1 MQGREVYDVLK
12 NLKAAHPVHL
22 HHANTVG
29 TSCTFLEQ
37 GGMLSR
43 EFVDSHKLFQTA
55 QSSDEVDKK
64 YGVWDRIFLDHV
76 DIHERGGR
84 ARGANYYGPVLFV
97 FDLEILLG
105 LPAGTEILVAKENP
119 VDWKENQPNSERWF
133 ETVEEL
139 SASLHFGDFKKML
152 MIKTPQGRLDFPNH
166 AANIILDDPQRKL
179 SSGEDAY
186 TNALNRLN
194 AAAGVGHINAAV
206 TRRVCQQGCACI
218 QKYAARTVQY
228 MDMFF
233 G

>member
-12 NLKAAHPVHL
+12 NIKVVHL
-22 HHANTVG
+22 HHANSVI

-43 EFVDSHKLFQTA
+43 EFVERHGLLQTA
-55 QSSDEVDKK
+55 QPSDDVDKK

-76 DIHERGGR
+76 DIHARGGR

-105 LPAGTEILVAKENP
+105 QPAGTEILVAKENP

-139 SASLHFGDFKKML
+139 SQSLHFGDFKKML
-152 MIKTPQGRLDFPNH
+152 MIKTPQGRLDFPNR
-166 AANIILDDPQRKL
+166 AANIILDDPQQKL

-186 TNALNRLN
+186 THAANRLN
-194 AAAGVGHINAAV
+194 AAAAVGHINAAIAP
-206 TRRVCQQGCACI
+206 RVCQQGCLCLK
-218 QKYAARTVQY
+218 KYAARGVQY
-228 MDMFF
+228 MDTFF